1 MWPERSNLVYLLCIQ
16 FDANSFFLPRG
27 PTFSESDL
35 GCRRVEHCSSVV
47 LPLMS
52 SSIQIA
58 FRGPLVAN
66 NERRRP
72 RVRYQTQIFM

>member
-1 MWPERSNLVYLLCIQ
+1 MWPKRSKSTYYVFNLMPTL
-16 FDANSFFLPRG
+16 FLPRG
-27 PTFSESDL
+27 PTFSESDS

-58 FRGPLVAN
+58 FRGPSVAN